1 MVYVSGTSRVA
12 LQRQKLCGKN
22 SKPRKQFTRSIE
34 TNPAPSP
41 IISLEKREEGK
52 SMALFSMKLENLK
65 DLFVTEL
72 QDLYDAENQIT
83 KALPKMIGKAENPR
97 LKSALQEHLQVTE
110 GQIQR
115 LERIFN
121 TLNQKPSGQTCKGMK
136 GVIAEG
142 DEMIGRSGDPSVI
155 DAGIISAAQR
165 VEHYEMAGYGTV
177 RTYADLLGMSEA
189 ASLLQKTLDEEKE
202 ADLSLSQIAKTINV
216 EARAA

>member
-1 MVYVSGTSRVA
+1 
-12 LQRQKLCGKN
+12 
-22 SKPRKQFTRSIE
+22 
-34 TNPAPSP
+34 
-41 IISLEKREEGK
+41 
-52 SMALFSMKLENLK
+52 MALFSMKLENLK
-65 DLFVTEL
+65 DLFINEL
-72 QDLYDAENQIT
+72 RDLYDAENQIT
-83 KALPKMIGKAENPR
+83 KALPKLIGKADNPQ

-121 TLNQKPSGQTCKGMK
+121 TLNQKPSGQACKGMK

-142 DEMIGRSGDPSVI
+142 DEMIGHSGDPSVI

-177 RTYADLLGMSEA
+177 RTNADLLGMSEA
-189 ASLLQKTLDEEKE
+189 ASLLQQTLDEEKE
-202 ADLSLSQIAKTINV
+202 ADSTLNQIARTINV